1 VTTPPG
7 TSPPISPD
15 GRHWWDGAEWV
26 PLAPPPPAPPPPAP
40 SAHAA
45 PSHAAPSHVA
55 PPYAGPPYA
64 APQYAGPPYA
74 APQYGAPAGYPPQPG
89 PYGYAAPAARTSAAA
104 VASLVL
110 SILWIF
116 GLGSLLGLIL
126 GLVARVRIRGSGGSL
141 GGGGI
146 ATAGAAV
153 GAAGLALA
161 VGLTALALPTV
172 HRQQRVASDA
182 ALRSTLRNA
191 AVAEESYLTENGTY
205 TNDVTALRNEGLSFD
220 GGIVAVLVATDKRYC
235 IAATS
240 TRGRTLYY
248 DSEGFAITA
257 FSCA

>member
-1 VTTPPG
+1 MTTPPG

-26 PLAPPPPAPPPPAP
+26 PLAPPPPAPQPYA
-40 SAHAA
+40 
-45 PSHAAPSHVA
+45 A
-55 PPYAGPPYA
+55 PPYAG
-64 APQYAGPPYA
+64 QSYA
-74 APQYGAPAGYPPQPG
+74 APQYGAPAGYPPPPG
-89 PYGYAAPAARTSAAA
+89 PYGYGYVGSAPAAKTSAAA
-104 VASLVL
+104 IASLVL

-116 GLGSLLGLIL
+116 GLGSLLGLVL

-141 GGGGI
+141 GGGGV

-153 GAAGLALA
+153 GAAGLALT

-172 HRQQRVASDA
+172 HRQQGVASDA

-205 TNDVTALRNEGLSFD
+205 TNDVAALRNEGLSFD

-248 DSEGFAITA
+248 DSDGFAITA